1 MSELEKQDFQEQ
13 KKRTVYEIV
22 REYNEIK
29 ADIETVTTVVGEALN
44 DIGISVNDF
53 SPDDDI
59 ISALP
64 KVITKLTPMMAMGKQ
79 PASLYKL
86 QALKPIFDKYAIK
99 AH

>member
-1 MSELEKQDFQEQ
+1 MSDLTKEEFQAQ
-13 KKRTVYEIV
+13 KKRTISEIV
-22 REYNEIK
+22 KEYNEMK

-59 ISALP
+59 MSALP
-64 KVITKLTPMMAMGKQ
+64 KVMAKLAPMITMGRQ

-99 AH
+99 QA